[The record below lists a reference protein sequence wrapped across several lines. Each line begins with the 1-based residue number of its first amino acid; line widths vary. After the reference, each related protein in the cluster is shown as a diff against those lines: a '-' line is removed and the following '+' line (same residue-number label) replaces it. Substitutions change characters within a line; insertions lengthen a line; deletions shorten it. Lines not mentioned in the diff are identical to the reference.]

1 MAGKFEIYKDKGGKF
16 RFRLKASNGQVILAS
31 QGYKSKT
38 SAKNGVASVQRNS
51 QTAARFQKKD
61 GQKRFM
67 FNLTATNGQIIGT
80 SEQYNSERA
89 RDAGV
94 DSVVKH
100 APGASVIDLP

>member
-1 MAGKFEIYKDKGGKF
+1 
-16 RFRLKASNGQVILAS
+16 
-31 QGYKSKT
+31 
-38 SAKNGVASVQRNS
+38 
-51 QTAARFQKKD
+51 
-61 GQKRFM
+61 M